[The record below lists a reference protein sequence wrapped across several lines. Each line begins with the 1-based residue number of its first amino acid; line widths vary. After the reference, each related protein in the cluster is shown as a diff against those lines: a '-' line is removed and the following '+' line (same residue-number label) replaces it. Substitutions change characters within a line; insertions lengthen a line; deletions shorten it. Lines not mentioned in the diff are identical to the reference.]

1 MDESCSTCHKFANV
15 GVFML
20 MVYIISWFWF
30 PMSFLTEVG
39 GSEERSSDP
48 QPKSPP
54 KLSGEKQRNG
64 LPQIP

>member
-1 MDESCSTCHKFANV
+1 
-15 GVFML
+15 
-20 MVYIISWFWF
+20 
-30 PMSFLTEVG
+30 MSFLTEVG

-64 LPQIP
+64 LPQIPWIQV